1 MIFPFL
7 FAMINKKEAEIKYLS
22 IHFMGSPHEGIDS
35 VFLPS
40 PPELQEGKLKQALI
54 SFFLD
59 NFTEPLFYKFA
70 PVADSLEENT
80 MFQATTACFEDDS
93 FFHDWSLQVAKWLES
108 QSKNHFI
115 KPGELLIGK
124 IDGILLHDEF
134 FDAIAIFKI
143 ESQEPFFHFIK
154 DKNGFDVSVEE
165 GASIKKLDKA
175 CLILNKDRENGY
187 TILNVDQSNRNKEA
201 KYWKEDFLHIE
212 SLADDYHN
220 TKQFIQ
226 LTKEFVHD
234 RLPKQFDM
242 DKSQQAQTMQRS
254 LDYFQKQESFET
266 EEYATKVFKDEKVV
280 DAFREFKDDYE
291 SYRQVEL
298 INQFD
303 ISDQAVKKQSRVF
316 KSVIKLDKNFHIY
329 VHGNKNMIQKGTDDE
344 GRKYYILYYD
354 EEN

>member
-1 MIFPFL
+1 
-7 FAMINKKEAEIKYLS
+7 MINNKEAEIKHLS
-22 IHFMGSPHEGIDS
+22 IYYMGSPHEGIDS

-40 PPELQEGKLKQALI
+40 PNKVEEGKIKQALV

-70 PVADSLEENT
+70 PLASSLEENT
-80 MFQATTACFEDDS
+80 LYQATTACFEDDS
-93 FFHDWSLQVAKWLES
+93 FFQDWSLQVAKWLES
-108 QSKNHFI
+108 QSKNHLI
-115 KPGELLIGK
+115 KPGELLISK
-124 IDGILLHDEF
+124 ISGVQLQDELL
-134 FDAIAIFKI
+134 DAIAIFKI
-143 ESQEPFFHFIK
+143 ESQESYFHFSQ
-154 DKNGFDVSVEE
+154 DKNGFDITMQE

-175 CLILNKDRENGY
+175 CLIFNKDGENGFR
-187 TILNVDQSNRNKEA
+187 ILNVDQSNRNKEA
-201 KYWKEDFLHIE
+201 KYWKDDFLHIE

-234 RLPKQFDM
+234 RLPKQFDL

-254 LDYFQKQESFET
+254 LDYFQKQESFDT
-266 EEYATKVFKDEKVV
+266 DEYATRVFKDEKVV
-280 DAFREFKDDYE
+280 EAFREFKDDYE

-298 INQFD
+298 FNQFD

-329 VHGNKNMIQKGTDDE
+329 VHGNKNMIQKGADDE